1 MKPKRRKGGGSK
13 LGRTEII
20 QVRLDPKLRFAAELA
35 AAKHRRAL
43 SSFAEWAIEQ
53 AVKQVT
59 ITQAHGATPMTAH
72 DVTVEVWDV
81 EEADRFAK
89 LAFRFPE
96 LLTHDEEYLWKLISE
111 NGYLWRGRY
120 FPPFPN
126 EWSWSVAE
134 TNLYF
139 PRLREHWDT
148 FKKVAAGELG
158 KEHLPQ
164 WEEHGP
170 LPVNLSL
177 IDPLPLAPKKGNLNH
192 GT

>member
-1 MKPKRRKGGGSK
+1 MKPKRKGGGSK

-35 AAKHRRAL
+35 AMKQRRAL
-43 SSFAEWAIEQ
+43 SSFAEWAIEK
-53 AVKQVT
+53 AVKDVT
-59 ITQAHGATPMTAH
+59 VAQPFGEDIPITAH

-89 LAFRFPE
+89 LAFKFPE
-96 LLTHDEEYLWKLISE
+96 LLTYDGACLWKLISK

-120 FPPFPN
+120 TPLPPN
-126 EWSWSVAE
+126 EWFWVVAE
-134 TNLYF
+134 DNLYF

-164 WEEHGP
+164 WEEQGEP
-170 LPVNLSL
+170 LPEGLVF
-177 IDPLPLAPKKGNLNH
+177 DPLPLAPKKGV
-192 GT
+192 

>member
-1 MKPKRRKGGGSK
+1 MKPKRKGGGSK

-35 AAKHRRAL
+35 AMKQRRAL
-43 SSFAEWAIEQ
+43 SSFAEWAIEK

-59 ITQAHGATPMTAH
+59 ITQALGATPMTAH

-89 LAFRFPE
+89 LAFKFPE
-96 LLTHDEEYLWKLISE
+96 LFTHDEEYLWKLISE

-120 FPPFPN
+120 VPPHPN
-126 EWSWSVAE
+126 TWSWTVAE
-134 TNLYF
+134 NNLYF

-164 WEEHGP
+164 WEEQGEP
-170 LPVNLSL
+170 LPEGLVF
-177 IDPLPLAPKKGNLNH
+177 DPLPLAPKKGV
-192 GT
+192 